1 MTPRLMWPMAVLA
14 VAGVSVA
21 PPIAAQ
27 GAPTVPPAVSPAVS
41 PALDRAR
48 TRARAL
54 LDEGEG
60 VEARALLDSLVRA
73 TAVGSN
79 DFAEALYWR
88 ATLSERV
95 SEAERDWKRLIID
108 APLSPRASDAMVRLG
123 ELEMLRGRP
132 AAARAHYERVVREY
146 PTGPARAKSQM
157 GIVKSWVAQQDLPRA
172 CVALLAVSAGG
183 VPNGVPNGV
192 PDGELRLQAE
202 EMGRR
207 CATVEPKALTKV
219 SAANSA
225 STMPPNARFSVQ
237 LAAYDTRA
245 EADAAVARFTKRG
258 IDTRVDGEAKPYRVR
273 TGYYPTR
280 DDATAALAKFKRAG
294 QTGFLVEIAK

>member
-21 PPIAAQ
+21 PPVAAQ

-132 AAARAHYERVVREY
+132 AAARTHSERVVRVY

-183 VPNGVPNGV
+183 VPNGVP
-192 PDGELRLQAE
+192 DGELRLQAE

-207 CATVEPKALTKV
+207 CATVDPKALTKV
-219 SAANSA
+219 SAASSA
-225 STMPPNARFSVQ
+225 STMPSNARFSVQ

-273 TGYYPTR
+273 AGYYPTR
-280 DDATAALAKFKRAG
+280 DAATAALAKLKRAG